1 MAERLDKVLG
11 TVEYDNLIYSTDVP
25 AVKAPVTIL
34 TGQGKLTRGT
44 VLAINANEKCV
55 IMGTDNGAE
64 SNATVLPAEA
74 ILAEDVDATSA
85 DAVAMAYVSG
95 RFNAKALTV
104 KSSYTLTAADER
116 TLREK
121 GIFLADKA

>member
-85 DAVAMAYVSG
+85 DAVVMAYVSG

-104 KSSYTLTAADER
+104 KSGYTLTAADER